1 MSTPANDGTQ
11 PRGIPTEGTP
21 TEYDPTVPEVD
32 TSDIT
37 VTMNVPAAGPASLGF
52 PQKLTSTRAVVSE

>member
-32 TSDIT
+32 TSKEHLAAIVTNAEYFFKTREEIT
-37 VTMNVPAAGPASLGF
+37 GF
-52 PQKLTSTRAVVSE
+52 KD